1 MRFSNLLA
9 VAIFA
14 SAIAAPALAEKAA
27 DKKAA
32 DSVLPQYKAIG
43 GNPGPQYNYVCPN
56 TDGKGGLDCYF
67 DAVQHLYTMC
77 RHIKSIEVIEFGYE
91 KSEEGVNGA
100 KSEYCVDKQKLN
112 ITRPYQA
119 ALREASISTQAV
131 EGVRSLQEFWLDA
144 LVKLSRDQDP
154 RVSSSAYQAVI
165 RMFQPPSKAAI
176 DRIREAL
183 SSDNTNQ
190 KLKPGESDDEYKARV
205 VLPYDDFRVRID
217 GIRKIVSIVKE
228 NTTPPQKPERDK
240 KQRRRI

>member
-1 MRFSNLLA
+1 MRFFTLLA

-14 SAIAAPALAEKAA
+14 PAIAAPALAQKAA

-32 DSVLPQYKAIG
+32 ESVLPQYKSIG

-91 KSEEGVNGA
+91 KSEEAVNGA

-119 ALREASISTQAV
+119 METRRIGRRVQGPRRAALRRFPRTHRRHPQD
-131 EGVRSLQEFWLDA
+131 RLDRHGKHRA
-144 LVKLSRDQDP
+144 C
-154 RVSSSAYQAVI
+154 AEI
-165 RMFQPPSKAAI
+165 RP
-176 DRIREAL
+176 
-183 SSDNTNQ
+183 
-190 KLKPGESDDEYKARV
+190 
-205 VLPYDDFRVRID
+205 
-217 GIRKIVSIVKE
+217 
-228 NTTPPQKPERDK
+228 
-240 KQRRRI
+240 

>member
-1 MRFSNLLA
+1 MRLSNLLA

-32 DSVLPQYKAIG
+32 DSVLPQYKTIG

-131 EGVRSLQEFWLDA
+131 DGVRSLQEFWLDT
-144 LVKLSRDQDP
+144 LVKL
-154 RVSSSAYQAVI
+154 
-165 RMFQPPSKAAI
+165 KW
-176 DRIREAL
+176 
-183 SSDNTNQ
+183 
-190 KLKPGESDDEYKARV
+190 KPGESDDEYKARV
-205 VLPYDDFRVRID
+205 ARPYDDFRERID

-228 NTTPPQKPERDK
+228 NTTPPPKSGRDK
-240 KQRRRI
+240 KERRRI

>member
-1 MRFSNLLA
+1 MRFFTLLA

-14 SAIAAPALAEKAA
+14 PAIAAPALAQKAA

-32 DSVLPQYKAIG
+32 ESVLPQYKSIG

-91 KSEEGVNGA
+91 KSEEAVNGA

-144 LVKLSRDQDP
+144 LVKL
-154 RVSSSAYQAVI
+154 
-165 RMFQPPSKAAI
+165 KW
-176 DRIREAL
+176 
-183 SSDNTNQ
+183 
-190 KLKPGESDDEYKARV
+190 KPGESDDEYKARV
-205 VLPYDDFRVRID
+205 ARPYEDFRERID
-217 GIRKIVSIVKE
+217 GIRKIVSIVTE
-228 NTTPPQKPERDK
+228 NTAPAPKSGRDK
-240 KQRRRI
+240 KERKRI

>member
-1 MRFSNLLA
+1 MRFSPSLA
-9 VAIFA
+9 FAIFV
-14 SAIAAPALAEKAA
+14 SAIASAAPAE
-27 DKKAA
+27 KAA

-119 ALREASISTQAV
+119 ALREASISTQAA
-131 EGVRSLQEFWLDA
+131 ESFRSLQEFWLDA
-144 LVKLSRDQDP
+144 LVKW
-154 RVSSSAYQAVI
+154 
-165 RMFQPPSKAAI
+165 KW
-176 DRIREAL
+176 
-183 SSDNTNQ
+183 
-190 KLKPGESDDEYKARV
+190 KPGESDDEYKARV
-205 VLPYDDFRVRID
+205 TQPYDDFRVRID
-217 GIRKIVSIVKE
+217 GIRKIVSVVQEK
-228 NTTPPQKPERDK
+228 TTPPPKSGRDK
-240 KQRRRI
+240 KQRRS

>member
-14 SAIAAPALAEKAA
+14 SAIAVPALAEKAA

-32 DSVLPQYKAIG
+32 DSVLPQYKTIG

-91 KSEEGVNGA
+91 KSEDGVNGA

-144 LVKLSRDQDP
+144 LVKL
-154 RVSSSAYQAVI
+154 
-165 RMFQPPSKAAI
+165 KW
-176 DRIREAL
+176 
-183 SSDNTNQ
+183 
-190 KLKPGESDDEYKARV
+190 KPGESDDEYKARV
-205 VLPYDDFRVRID
+205 GRPYDDFRDRID

-228 NTTPPQKPERDK
+228 NTTPPPKSGRDK
-240 KQRRRI
+240 KERRRI

>member
-1 MRFSNLLA
+1 MRFSNLLS
-9 VAIFA
+9 VAILA
-14 SAIAAPALAEKAA
+14 SSIAAPALAEKAA

-32 DSVLPQYKAIG
+32 DSVLPQYKTIG

-144 LVKLSRDQDP
+144 LVKLKW
-154 RVSSSAYQAVI
+154 
-165 RMFQPPSKAAI
+165 KA
-176 DRIREAL
+176 
-183 SSDNTNQ
+183 
-190 KLKPGESDDEYKARV
+190 GESDDEYKVRVAR
-205 VLPYDDFRVRID
+205 PYDDFRERID

-228 NTTPPQKPERDK
+228 NTTPPPKSGRDK
-240 KQRRRI
+240 KERRRI